1 MLFIIG
7 GNKDYINDDVDKLP
21 VAWHAKSKKKH

>member
-21 VAWHAKSKKKH
+21 VA